1 MKALRDRVQDEYA
14 RRFGPPGFLVRAPGR
29 VNLIGE
35 HTDYNGGFVLPMAI
49 DRATWIAGRARDDRV
64 VTLHSLDY
72 GETASFSLDSL
83 VPGTAGGWIAY
94 AKGVAGALMEQDATL
109 RGWDGVVAGDVPI
122 GAGLASSASF
132 ALASARAYTAAASM
146 PWRAT
151 EMARVCLRAENHWIG
166 LNCGIMDQL
175 ISACGRAGHALLID
189 CRDSSFQAIP
199 LPINVR
205 VVVLD
210 TGKPR
215 SLTSS
220 AYNVREAQCTA
231 AAHACGVRELRDAD
245 LAQVMSAGLD
255 EVTLRR
261 ARHVVT
267 ENARTLAA
275 AEAMRSG
282 NVTSLGELMNASHES
297 LREDFEV
304 SCEELDIMVAIAR
317 RQSSCL
323 GARMTGAGFGGCA
336 VALVEA
342 HDVGF
347 EQRVGPEYQRSTHV
361 VPNLFGC
368 VPSEGATEEP
378 VEVHASTIR

>member
-1 MKALRDRVQDEYA
+1 M
-14 RRFGPPGFLVRAPGR
+14 
-29 VNLIGE
+29 IGE

-83 VPGTAGGWIAY
+83 VPGAASGWLAY

-132 ALASARAYTAAASM
+132 VLANARAFAAAALM
-146 PWRAT
+146 PWHAAD
-151 EMARVCLRAENHWIG
+151 MAGVCLRAENHWIG

-175 ISACGRAGHALLID
+175 ISACGRAGYALLID
-189 CRDSSFQAIP
+189 CRERSFQAIP
-199 LPINVR
+199 LPNVR

-220 AYNVREAQCTA
+220 AYNVREAQCAT

-267 ENARTLAA
+267 ENERTLAA

-282 NVTSLGELMNASHES
+282 NAVALGELMNASHES

-304 SCEELDIMVAIAR
+304 SCEELDLMVAIAR
-317 RQSSCL
+317 RQPSCL

-336 VALVEA
+336 VALVA
-342 HDVGF
+342 ANDDGF
-347 EQRVGPEYQRSTHV
+347 EESVSTEYQRVTQI

-368 VPSEGATEEP
+368 IPSEGATEEP
-378 VEVHASTIR
+378 VGMYASATPEPSDPAR